1 MDIGAGVETIKDG
14 EVFTITGV
22 YAYDNR
28 AKKALSHLQQF
39 RVVGDWT
46 AAAGLVAPRVFP
58 AIITSGP
65 YQTVAQ
71 AAGNTAAV
79 NFVGAASAVL
89 QPRFIANKSAVIVNT
104 AALIMPDRQRV
115 VAGKRLL
122 ERVDPGVC

>member
-71 AAGNTAAV
+71 AAGNTARSEEHTSELQSLMRISYAV
-79 NFVGAASAVL
+79 VRLKKTRTIS
-89 QPRFIANKSAVIVNT
+89 NT
-104 AALIMPDRQRV
+104 QED
-115 VAGKRLL
+115 
-122 ERVDPGVC
+122 